1 MPDGEQ
7 YAYQIAQAAQQ
18 KAVDARRRRL
28 ARAARATTHTP
39 RTRPSQPGLSP
50 TQKIGFQAEY
60 QARLHLEA
68 QGATFLNQN
77 LRCKAGEIDLIFH
90 DQGTLAF
97 IEVRRRMGEHF
108 GGAAASVNRPKQL
121 RLVRAAR
128 FFLPALARRHFGGCL
143 PVCRFDVVTIDT
155 HGITWHK
162 HAFTTT

>member
-1 MPDGEQ
+1 MLDGEQ

-18 KAVDARRRRL
+18 KAVEARRRRL
-28 ARAARATTHTP
+28 ARVARTARTP
-39 RTRPSQPGLSP
+39 RTRPSQPGMSP

-60 QARLHLEA
+60 KARLHLEA

-77 LRCKAGEIDLIFH
+77 LRCKAGEIDLIFY

-97 IEVRRRMGEHF
+97 VEVRRRMGEHF
-108 GGAAASVNRPKQL
+108 GGAAASVNRAKQL

-128 FFLPALARRHFGGCL
+128 FFLPALVRRHFGGSM
-143 PVCRFDVVTIDT
+143 PACRFDVVTIDT